1 MNYDLKKSGKRIQ
14 TLRKE
19 RGMTQAQLAE
29 RVGIS
34 ADNLGR
40 IERGLQG
47 VSIDLL
53 IELAS
58 FFAVSMDYIALGRE
72 MQTDTVK
79 TMIRYAIE
87 LLMELEQSL

>member
-14 TLRKE
+14 ALRKE
-19 RGMTQAQLAE
+19 SGMTQAQLAE

-58 FFAVSMDYIALGRE
+58 FFAVSMDYIALGHE
-72 MQTDTVK
+72 MRTDVVK
-79 TMIRYAIE
+79 SMIHSAVNT
-87 LLMELEQSL
+87 LMELEQSL

>member
-19 RGMTQAQLAE
+19 HGMTQAQLAE

-72 MQTDTVK
+72 MRTDIVK
-79 TMIRYAIE
+79 SMIHSAINT
-87 LLMELEQSL
+87 LMELEQSL

>member
-1 MNYDLKKSGKRIQ
+1 MSYNQKESGKRIQ
-14 TLRKE
+14 NLRRE

-53 IELAS
+53 IELAR
-58 FFAVSMDYIALGRE
+58 FFAVSMDYIALGRK
-72 MQTDTVK
+72 MQMDTVK
-79 TMIRYAIE
+79 TMIHSAIE
-87 LLMELEQSL
+87 LLMELEQNL

>member
-19 RGMTQAQLAE
+19 CGMTQAQLAE

-79 TMIRYAIE
+79 TMIRSAIE

>member
-72 MQTDTVK
+72 MRTDIVK
-79 TMIRYAIE
+79 SMIHSAINT
-87 LLMELEQSL
+87 LMELEQSL

>member
-1 MNYDLKKSGKRIQ
+1 MSYNQKESGKRIQ
-14 TLRKE
+14 KLRRE

-29 RVGIS
+29 RIGIS

-53 IELAS
+53 IELAR
-58 FFAVSMDYIALGRE
+58 FFAVSMDYIALGHE
-72 MQTDTVK
+72 MQMDTVK
-79 TMIRYAIE
+79 TMIHSAIE
-87 LLMELEQSL
+87 LLMELEQNL

>member
-14 TLRKE
+14 ALRKE
-19 RGMTQAQLAE
+19 SGMTQAQLAE

-72 MQTDTVK
+72 MRTDIVK
-79 TMIRYAIE
+79 SMIHSAINM
-87 LLMELEQSL
+87 LMELEQSL

>member
-58 FFAVSMDYIALGRE
+58 FFAVSMDYIALRRE